1 MTFLLLS
8 VILLS
13 MLMILISVLSVIRH
27 LICGNNQNWLLNLN
41 LIYETLDWD
50 RKWLVD
56 FNARKTQLLS
66 LDRSNNTGAIDLKMD
81 WSVLEK
87 KSYFKKLGLTFFSK
101 LDWGSDIISIA
112 KTVSKKIGALICSM
126 RFLSPQVALYLY
138 KSTIRPCI
146 ECQCYA
152 YHAYAHAYHGPYAH
166 ARPYAHAYHASVP
179 SCYWQLLDKLHKRIC
194 RTVGIILVDVRLNW
208 LNQFHVLSL
217 DGGLLFIRLIARFF
231 LSSFLKVTR
240 MSMSTVSF
248 LAQLDSEFLCLK
260 NAFLYPII

>member
-101 LDWGSDIISIA
+101 LDWGSEIISIA

-138 KSTIRPCI
+138 KSTICSCI
-146 ECQCYA
+146 EYCCHIRA
-152 YHAYAHAYHGPYAH
+152 GA
-166 ARPYAHAYHASVP
+166 P
-179 SCYWQLLDKLHKRIC
+179 SCYLQLLDKLQKLIC
-194 RTVGIILVDVRLNW
+194 RTAGPSFATSLELLAHCQNEAS
-208 LNQFHVLSL
+208 LSL
-217 DGGLLFIRLIARFF
+217 FYR
-231 LSSFLKVTR
+231 
-240 MSMSTVSF
+240 
-248 LAQLDSEFLCLK
+248 
-260 NAFLYPII
+260 Y